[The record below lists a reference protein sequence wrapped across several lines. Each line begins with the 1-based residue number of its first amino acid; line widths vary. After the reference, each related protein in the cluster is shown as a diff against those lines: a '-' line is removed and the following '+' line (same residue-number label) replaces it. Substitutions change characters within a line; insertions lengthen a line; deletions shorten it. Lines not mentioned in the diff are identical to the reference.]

1 MKRLIRLLLLSAL
14 SGVCLGAHARAVDP
28 ALAQRQAQAQEEQG
42 QLRKRIDELNRKIAE
57 QESSRRDA
65 AQALK
70 ASEQQI
76 SAISL
81 QLEELGGRA
90 DEVRVDL
97 RRLEKRK
104 AERGRDLQT
113 RQQELS
119 EQLRAQYA
127 NDLSP
132 WSALLSGE
140 DPHRIGRDL
149 SYLGY
154 VSKSQAK
161 AVRDVRQA
169 IDELA
174 AVRERLESS
183 QRELVDLSG
192 QTALQK
198 RELEKQKAE
207 RASVLA
213 SIEGQ
218 LKAQRGQAQTLARDE
233 ARLGELVDGLRAEL
247 QRQERAARL
256 AEEKRRREQ
265 AQKAEQARQAAL
277 QRQRELERERERLRQ
292 AEIEARR
299 MQEQARHEQERQEA
313 EKARIQVEQAL
324 ARAKQA
330 EQEEARNRAKAE
342 EADRQVQAQLRA
354 AANSGTA
361 GLARGLPHPVR
372 GEILGQFGA
381 QRPDGGGIWRG
392 IVLRAPEGTPVKVV
406 ANGRVVYANW
416 LSGFGNIMIVDHGA
430 QYLSVYAYNQSLL
443 KRVGD
448 VVKAG
453 DVIASVGATGG
464 QVEPGLYFEI
474 RHNATPVNP
483 LLWLRR

>member
-1 MKRLIRLLLLSAL
+1 MKRLSRLLLLSAL
-14 SGVCLGAHARAVDP
+14 SGLSLGAHARAVDP
-28 ALAQRQAQAQEEQG
+28 ALAQRQAQAQEEQA
-42 QLRKRIDELNRKIAE
+42 QLRKRIDALSRKIAE

-65 AQALK
+65 ANALK

-76 SAISL
+76 SATNL
-81 QLEELGGRA
+81 KLEELGGRT
-90 DEVRVDL
+90 EQVRADL
-97 RRLEKRK
+97 RRLEKQK
-104 AERGRDLQT
+104 VEKTGDLRD
-113 RQQELS
+113 RQRELS

-154 VSKSQAK
+154 VSASQTK

-174 AVRERLESS
+174 ALQKRLESRE
-183 QRELVDLSG
+183 RELADLSE
-192 QTALQK
+192 QTARQK

-207 RASVLA
+207 RLSVLA
-213 SIEGQ
+213 SIEDQ
-218 LKAQRGQAQTLARDE
+218 LKEQRGQARTLARNE
-233 ARLGELVDGLRAEL
+233 ARLGELIDGLRVEL
-247 QRQERAARL
+247 KRQEEAARR
-256 AEEKRRREQ
+256 AEEKRRQEE
-265 AQKAEQARQAAL
+265 AQRAEQARQAAL
-277 QRQRELERERERLRQ
+277 QRQRALEKERERIRE
-292 AEIEARR
+292 AEIQARR
-299 MQEQARHEQERQEA
+299 MQEQARHEEERREA
-313 EKARIQVEQAL
+313 EKARIQVEEAL

-342 EADRQVQAQLRA
+342 AADRQVQAQLRA
-354 AANSGTA
+354 AAGSGA
-361 GLARGLPHPVR
+361 SGLTRGLPHPVR

-392 IVLRAPEGTPVKVV
+392 IVLRAPEGASVKVV

-416 LSGFGNIMIVDHGA
+416 LAGFGNIMIVDHGA

-443 KRVGD
+443 KQVGET
-448 VVKAG
+448 VRAG
-453 DVIASVGATGG
+453 DVIATVGSTGG
-464 QVEPGLYFEI
+464 QVESGLYFEI